1 MTTHDMQLNFKAL
14 SDLMFVKFSQLE
26 DVKMGLRDT
35 LVFQKY
41 FYPLQMQILISESMD
56 NLAVAKNDLRFQQ
69 LQRLKYEQ
77 SL

>member
-1 MTTHDMQLNFKAL
+1 MSKLVTTHDMQLNFKAL

-41 FYPLQMQILISESMD
+41 FYPLQMQILISESM
-56 NLAVAKNDLRFQQ
+56 
-69 LQRLKYEQ
+69 
-77 SL
+77 